1 MEEIKSLLKK
11 NRPAVSDS
19 TIKTYS
25 SIVSNL
31 YKKVSG
37 STNLDNAIEFFEKH
51 SKDVMSYLKD
61 VPSSSRKTTLA
72 SLVVLCEK
80 KPCADI
86 YRKQMLDDA
95 VKYNDREKDQE
106 KTETQKENWVSQDE
120 LKNIYDALDK
130 DTRPLLSKSV
140 LKDPELQRLQNF
152 VILSLY
158 VLQPPR
164 RLLDYTEM
172 KIHGDINKE
181 EDNYINKT
189 KFVFNKYKTAKHH
202 GKEEVAIN
210 PKLKFIL
217 NKWVKLN
224 PHDYMLVS
232 INHSK
237 LSSSQLQQRL
247 NGILGRKA
255 SVNILRHSFL
265 SDKYKDIDLRD
276 MEKTANDLGHS
287 VPQLMNYIKKE

>member
-1 MEEIKSLLKK
+1 MEDIKSLLKK

-37 STNLDNAIEFFEKH
+37 LTSLDGAIEFFEKNP
-51 SKDVMSYLKD
+51 KKVIEYLKD

-80 KPCADI
+80 KECADI
-86 YRKQMLDDA
+86 YRKLMLSDA

-120 LKNIYDALDK
+120 LKGIYEALDK

-152 VILSLY
+152 LILSLY

-164 RLLDYTEM
+164 RLQDYTEM
-172 KIHGDINKE
+172 KLKNINKE
-181 EDNYINKT
+181 EDNYIDKT

-202 GKEEVAIN
+202 GREEVAIN

-217 NKWVKLN
+217 NKWIKLN
-224 PHDYMLVS
+224 PHEYMLVS

-276 MEKTANDLGHS
+276 MEQTAHDLGHS
-287 VPQLMNYIKKE
+287 VPQLMNYIKKD

>member
-1 MEEIKSLLKK
+1 M
-11 NRPAVSDS
+11 
-19 TIKTYS
+19 
-25 SIVSNL
+25 
-31 YKKVSG
+31 
-37 STNLDNAIEFFEKH
+37 
-51 SKDVMSYLKD
+51 
-61 VPSSSRKTTLA
+61 
-72 SLVVLCEK
+72 LC
-80 KPCADI
+80 
-86 YRKQMLDDA
+86 DA

-120 LKNIYDALDK
+120 LKGIYEALDK

-152 VILSLY
+152 LILSLY

-164 RLLDYTEM
+164 RLQDYTEM
-172 KIHGDINKE
+172 KLKNVNKE
-181 EDNYINKT
+181 EDNYIDKT

-202 GKEEVAIN
+202 GREEVAIN

-224 PHDYMLVS
+224 PHEHMLVS

-276 MEKTANDLGHS
+276 MEQTASDMGHS
-287 VPQLMNYIKKE
+287 VNQAMLYAKKD